1 MNPTQQPANQLP
13 TPDRVETKN
22 DEGQRRIIVLSKVN
36 VLIAVLCLLFLAGA
50 YWANLLPEA
59 LAVLVLTVVPVTVAS
74 RIWLARRGEL
84 EYGLLRHPFHR
95 QVRPFL
101 LQCLNHWVFWALFV
115 AIILAGTFTLVPA
128 QIGSL
133 LSLPLPNQIPYQP
146 LLVLLGV
153 GAAVMALLALAPRR
167 QVQVATNILVALG
180 TVFLAVQLVRIS
192 VPTPDPVTVASPLAG
207 EWQTV
212 AGGRS
217 VLLSHHYS
225 YQTPFVRNALDFV
238 QVVDGRGY
246 VGDPKRL
253 QSWYGFDQ
261 PVLAPAAGVVTSV
274 SDIHPDEPIGKTG
287 VTPPFGNHIVLEI
300 GNHRYAVLAHLK
312 EGSAQVSKGEQVRLG
327 QQIATVGDSGNSL
340 WPHLHFHVQEGPDLD
355 TQARTVP
362 IIFGD
367 VVLTR
372 NGQVS
377 TPTSVELR
385 RGDGIHSTER

>member
-1 MNPTQQPANQLP
+1 MNPTRQPTNQPL
-13 TPDRVETKN
+13 TPDGVDTKI
-22 DEGQRRIIVLSKVN
+22 DEGQRRIIVLTKVN
-36 VLIAVLCLLFLAGA
+36 VLVAVLCLLFLAGA

-74 RIWLARRGEL
+74 RIWLARRGDL
-84 EYGLLRHPFHR
+84 EYGLLRHPFRR

-146 LLVLLGV
+146 LVIVLGV

-167 QVQVATNILVALG
+167 RVQVATNILVALG

-192 VPTPDPVTVASPLAG
+192 VPTVDPVTVASPLAG

-217 VLLSHHYS
+217 VLLSHHHS

-246 VGDPKRL
+246 VDDPKRL

-261 PVLAPAAGVVTSV
+261 PVVAPADGVVISV

-300 GNHRYAVLAHLK
+300 GDHRYAVLAHLT
-312 EGSAQVSKGEQVRLG
+312 EGSAQVSKGERVQRG
-327 QQIATVGDSGNSL
+327 QRIAAVGDSGNSL
-340 WPHLHFHVQEGPDLD
+340 WPHLHFHVQQSPDLD

-372 NGQVS
+372 NGQES
-377 TPTSVELR
+377 TPAAVELR
-385 RGDGIHSTER
+385 RGDSIHPAER